1 MDLCIVETGLLRKK
15 PCGKAAVTH
24 CLNCEGALCA
34 DHAVPETSAAGK
46 RTGKF
51 FCQECKAALKDHE
64 KRLAAV
70 EKPAAAKPA
79 PPAPAPAAAPAAPPA
94 PAAPAAPPE
103 KKDGSGGLDFK

>member
-15 PCGKAAVTH
+15 PCGKPAVTH
-24 CLNCEGALCA
+24 CLNCEAALCV

-51 FCQECKAALKDHE
+51 LCQECKAALKDHE

-70 EKPAAAKPA
+70 EKKSPA
-79 PPAPAPAAAPAAPPA
+79 
-94 PAAPAAPPE
+94 
-103 KKDGSGGLDFK
+103 